1 MAYLEQLQAGLRY
14 LGRAGESGRKS
25 LDKVVAPVNGAIS
38 EIRGAAA
45 ELENLPG
52 VSPEMAARLQ
62 RAMRGIGQAQGKV
75 NRVVSTYDRASRAL
89 LGIDERLDA
98 LKVQV
103 NSAAQAVGKV
113 AGDISPTLA
122 GVLPSWLLA
131 PSATPPSEAAAPLP
145 HLLVLQP
152 LTANAQPFYFNLN
165 TAAFDALQRNSAY
178 NWSGQVRLGRRPAL
192 QSVGMGEESILLK
205 GAVFPLRRQVGN
217 QEKVVGLEQLE
228 ALRRLAERREP
239 LRVRQ
244 PDLEARRSRWTGGL
258 TQARCGAGGSSRLCR
273 RATDAHGTLYRGHLA
288 VGWSAGLPDRHCQG
302 RRHARQWQD
311 DTQRRLGGHYP
322 GSGLPRCWR
331 TQRLA
336 RGVSVAGGDRPG
348 RPGQ

>member
-122 GVLPSWLLA
+122 GGGCRRGCWHP
-131 PSATPPSEAAAPLP
+131 
-145 HLLVLQP
+145 
-152 LTANAQPFYFNLN
+152 
-165 TAAFDALQRNSAY
+165 R
-178 NWSGQVRLGRRPAL
+178 RRP
-192 QSVGMGEESILLK
+192 
-205 GAVFPLRRQVGN
+205 R
-217 QEKVVGLEQLE
+217 
-228 ALRRLAERREP
+228 
-239 LRVRQ
+239 
-244 PDLEARRSRWTGGL
+244 ARPQRPCRTCWYCSR
-258 TQARCGAGGSSRLCR
+258 
-273 RATDAHGTLYRGHLA
+273 
-288 VGWSAGLPDRHCQG
+288 
-302 RRHARQWQD
+302 
-311 DTQRRLGGHYP
+311 
-322 GSGLPRCWR
+322 
-331 TQRLA
+331 
-336 RGVSVAGGDRPG
+336 
-348 RPGQ
+348 

>member
-192 QSVGMGEESILLK
+192 
-205 GAVFPLRRQVGN
+205 P
-217 QEKVVGLEQLE
+217 
-228 ALRRLAERREP
+228 ERRHGRGEHP
-239 LRVRQ
+239 AQ
-244 PDLEARRSRWTGGL
+244 GCGIPAASTG
-258 TQARCGAGGSSRLCR
+258 R
-273 RATDAHGTLYRGHLA
+273 
-288 VGWSAGLPDRHCQG
+288 
-302 RRHARQWQD
+302 
-311 DTQRRLGGHYP
+311 
-322 GSGLPRCWR
+322 
-331 TQRLA
+331 
-336 RGVSVAGGDRPG
+336 
-348 RPGQ
+348 

>member
-122 GVLPSWLLA
+122 GCCRRGCWHP
-131 PSATPPSEAAAPLP
+131 
-145 HLLVLQP
+145 
-152 LTANAQPFYFNLN
+152 
-165 TAAFDALQRNSAY
+165 R
-178 NWSGQVRLGRRPAL
+178 RRP
-192 QSVGMGEESILLK
+192 
-205 GAVFPLRRQVGN
+205 R
-217 QEKVVGLEQLE
+217 
-228 ALRRLAERREP
+228 
-239 LRVRQ
+239 
-244 PDLEARRSRWTGGL
+244 ARPQRPCRTCWYCSR
-258 TQARCGAGGSSRLCR
+258 
-273 RATDAHGTLYRGHLA
+273 
-288 VGWSAGLPDRHCQG
+288 
-302 RRHARQWQD
+302 
-311 DTQRRLGGHYP
+311 
-322 GSGLPRCWR
+322 
-331 TQRLA
+331 
-336 RGVSVAGGDRPG
+336 
-348 RPGQ
+348 

>member
-89 LGIDERLDA
+89 LGIDERVDA

-131 PSATPPSEAAAPLP
+131 PSATPSSEAVAPLP

-239 LRVRQ
+239 LILSSGYGEVQMGLWCLVRISENQ
-244 PDLEARRSRWTGGL
+244 SALLGN
-258 TQARCGAGGSSRLCR
+258 GAPANKPSIWSSSAMATTCRTADGDMLDSLCY
-273 RATDAHGTLYRGHLA
+273 HVYGHLLGCVEA
-288 VGWSAGLPDRHCQG
+288 TLDANPGLADEQQPFRAGLLISFPDMPVVNVEQV
-302 RRHARQWQD
+302 
-311 DTQRRLGGHYP
+311 RL
-322 GSGLPRCWR
+322 W
-331 TQRLA
+331 
-336 RGVSVAGGDRPG
+336 D
-348 RPGQ
+348 